1 MVRFDEQTDEQ
12 RSTDFAHVQDVLGRS
27 GFRIKD
33 LNDLVRLTDDL
44 PGAVPVIAPLVM
56 EDLHFH
62 VLDGIVR
69 ALTVKQAAGAPA
81 RLLLER
87 YIAIGPHDLESR
99 EGSLQ
104 WAIANALSVAA
115 DASVHPLL
123 VEVVTNRAF
132 GRTREMFAL
141 ALARTKEP
149 SAADVLIE
157 LLKDPDV
164 SGHAVMALGRLKAV
178 QARRPIEPFLE
189 DDRAWVRRQ
198 ARQALAKIDKAAQ
211 SEARG

>member
-115 DASVHPLL
+115 DASVYPLL
-123 VEVVTNRAF
+123 VEVMTNRAF